1 MTSYKIRPVVWPN
14 LLRGTSSGN
23 KSDKFVDK
31 CIRIETDGHFKM
43 NCSGAETGKHTAV
56 PFHLWS
62 TDFDVERP
70 KEIQISVWEWSHI
83 RQASFWR
90 QVGHLL
96 IHGSCVQTFTSHA
109 CALHSFHHIASIH
122 NPELAPYSAQ
132 HPFHSEMCIFMTF
145 LDNHARYVVITW

>member
-14 LLRGTSSGN
+14 LLRGASSGN
-23 KSDKFVDK
+23 KSDKCVDK
-31 CIRIETDGHFKM
+31 CICIESDGHFKM

-70 KEIQISVWEWSHI
+70 EEIQTSVWEWSHI
-83 RQASFWR
+83 RQTSFWR

-96 IHGSCVQTFTSHA
+96 IHGSCVQTFT
-109 CALHSFHHIASIH
+109 F
-122 NPELAPYSAQ
+122 
-132 HPFHSEMCIFMTF
+132 T
-145 LDNHARYVVITW
+145 HARFTRFTILQIFTIQNLHLILLNTHSTPRCVFSWYS